1 MLSML
6 EKGLDEE
13 HVTLLIDTQ
22 ELIINIWKIIIK
34 ISSRWHPT
42 TEKDKYQV
50 GFLLIANL
58 WKVVVDIN
66 KQHAFPIQ
74 INLTA
79 LRPDILMYSP
89 SIRDIIAIELTCPC
103 EELWKHGIQS
113 SLKNISYLCI
123 PSNKKKIK
131 MMGSWSLCCESRSSR
146 IPLWKCLKLFEETRI
161 PPKIVWIN
169 IKNSGSQI
177 YDIFLFI
184 FG

>member
-6 EKGLDEE
+6 EKGLEEE

-50 GFLLIANL
+50 RFLLLANL

-66 KQHAFPIQ
+66 KQYAFPIQ
-74 INLTA
+74 ITLTE

-89 SIRDIIAIELTCPC
+89 SVRDIIVIELTCPC

-113 SLKNISYLCI
+113 GLKNISYLCI
-123 PSNKKKIK
+123 PSNKKNKN
-131 MMGSWSLCCESRSSR
+131 W
-146 IPLWKCLKLFEETRI
+146 WAVDLFAVKVGARGY
-161 PPKIVWIN
+161 P
-169 IKNSGSQI
+169 SGNV
-177 YDIFLFI
+177 
-184 FG
+184 